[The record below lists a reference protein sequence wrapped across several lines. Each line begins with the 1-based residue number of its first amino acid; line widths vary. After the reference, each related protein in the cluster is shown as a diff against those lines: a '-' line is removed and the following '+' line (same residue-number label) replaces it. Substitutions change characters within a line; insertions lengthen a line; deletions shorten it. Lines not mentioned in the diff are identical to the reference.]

1 MALSKAISELRERI
15 RLSPGK
21 IPRGSVEL
29 AGVQLNLG
37 GVHEW
42 FGSAAAGMGQ
52 PDRHWLPPMCI
63 LADLARRAIAQ
74 RAVSSIFWIG
84 RRLWPYP
91 LLLDQHRHV
100 LARSVLIDPP
110 DNDTR
115 LWAIDVAL
123 RTPVGGVAGGM
134 GGVAVIADAQG
145 LTLPH
150 TRRLQLSAGAFGGLC
165 LLARP
170 PGELDRLSA
179 ASTRWRITPAV
190 SSTSRPRWT
199 LALLRHKDRPA
210 LTDEPPSWIME
221 WNHAQGLVCVPA
233 PLAYPARGATAH
245 AG

>member
-15 RLSPGK
+15 RLSPCK

-29 AGVQLNLG
+29 AGVQLSLG

-42 FGSAAAGMGQ
+42 FGSATAAAAGRAQ
-52 PDRHWLPPMCI
+52 PHPHWLPPMCV
-63 LADLARRAIAQ
+63 LADLARRAITQ
-74 RAVSSIFWIG
+74 QAVSSIFWIG

-110 DNDTR
+110 DNSSR
-115 LWAIDVAL
+115 LWTIDVAL
-123 RTPVGGVAGGM
+123 RTPGA
-134 GGVAVIADAQG
+134 VAVIADAQG

-150 TRRLQLSAGAFGGLC
+150 TRRLQLAAGAFGGLC

-179 ASTRWRITPAV
+179 ASTRWSITPAV
-190 SSTSRPRWT
+190 SPTLRPRWT

-221 WNHAQGLVCVPA
+221 WNHAQGLICVPA
-233 PLAYPARGATAH
+233 PLAHTARGATAQ